1 MNASISTS
9 PSGVREHVDQ
19 LIVIRASAVI
29 GLAGIALVHVIDT
42 PDKFSELPYVGVM
55 FLGLIA
61 ASLGV
66 AALLVR
72 KDDTRAWVIAALLA
86 GSTMVAFVLSRVVG
100 LPGDGRSDVGNWS
113 EPLGLVSL
121 LIEGCVLLLAIS
133 RLAKRN

>member
-9 PSGVREHVDQ
+9 PSVVREHVDQ

-66 AALLVR
+66 AALLIR
-72 KDDTRAWVIAALLA
+72 KDDARAWVLAALLSA
-86 GSTMVAFVLSRVVG
+86 GTMLAFGLSRVIG
-100 LPGDGRSDVGNWS
+100 LPGDHGSDIGNWS

-121 LIEGCVLLLAIS
+121 LIEGCVLLLAVARFS
-133 RLAKRN
+133 KRN

>member
-1 MNASISTS
+1 V
-9 PSGVREHVDQ
+9 VRENIDQ

-29 GLAGIALVHVIDT
+29 GLAGIALVHVIDA

-55 FLGLIA
+55 FLGLILA
-61 ASLGV
+61 TLGA

-72 KDDTRAWVIAALLA
+72 KDDPRAWLLALLLA
-86 GSTMVAFVLSRVVG
+86 GATMLGFVVSRVVG
-100 LPGDGRSDVGNWS
+100 LPGDHKSDVGNWS

-121 LIEGCVLLLAIS
+121 LIEVCVVSLAVT

>member
-9 PSGVREHVDQ
+9 PSVVREHVDQ
-19 LIVIRASAVI
+19 LLVIRASAVI

-66 AALLVR
+66 AALLIR
-72 KDDTRAWVIAALLA
+72 KDDPRAWVLAALLSA
-86 GSTMVAFVLSRVVG
+86 GTMLAFVLSRVIG
-100 LPGDGRSDVGNWS
+100 LPGDEGSDIGNWS

-121 LIEGCVLLLAIS
+121 LIEGCVLLLVVARFS
-133 RLAKRN
+133 KRS